1 MREKDGKKEKL
12 IAYSNS
18 FIPEFAILNP
28 DLTLSLS
35 PRITASGCV
44 DMINH
49 VLEGYF
55 SNTTGVLLSDKLCEA
70 ILSSIIEL
78 LPQIYEDPNNID
90 ARSNLM
96 WAATLS
102 HNDICCMG
110 RRSDNVITKLAN
122 QLVVERD
129 CPFGDALAVLIPAWM
144 EYVVQFNPQRVAQF
158 SNRVFGIAINF
169 EDPKITAYDGI
180 NALRV
185 FFRNAKLPSNL
196 IELGV
201 KTESIADIVKAL
213 DLKEG
218 KTLGSFVPL
227 DAVACEAILSLA
239 ANYREGRDI
248 F

>member
-1 MREKDGKKEKL
+1 M
-12 IAYSNS
+12 
-18 FIPEFAILNP
+18 
-28 DLTLSLS
+28 
-35 PRITASGCV
+35 
-44 DMINH
+44 
-49 VLEGYF
+49 
-55 SNTTGVLLSDKLCEA
+55 
-70 ILSSIIEL
+70 
-78 LPQIYEDPNNID
+78 
-90 ARSNLM
+90 
-96 WAATLS
+96 
-102 HNDICCMG
+102 
-110 RRSDNVITKLAN
+110 
-122 QLVVERD
+122 
-129 CPFGDALAVLIPAWM
+129 AVLIPAWM

-158 SNRVFGIAINF
+158 SNRVFGLAINF